1 MARSV
6 RSHSCV
12 LESTCSGRI
21 CRIDTL
27 DLLLHFVV
35 WLFMLCQRCLRPKT
49 EIWPLAKGLEYVM
62 LVTRQRIQGRRRGQ
76 QMKQARRIL
85 QELWRMRT

>member
-12 LESTCSGRI
+12 QESTCFGRI
-21 CRIDTL
+21 RRIDTL
-27 DLLLHFVV
+27 EMLLHCVL
-35 WLFMLCQRCLRPKT
+35 WLFMLCQRRLRPKT
-49 EIWPLAKGLEYVM
+49 ANWPLAKGLEYVM
-62 LVTRQRIQGRRRGQ
+62 LVTRQRIQGRRRSQ

-85 QELWRMRT
+85 QELWQMRT